1 MDQDQNDSLQ
11 RNLSN
16 RHIQLIA
23 IGGCI
28 GTGLFLGS
36 GSTIQLAGPSIIFI
50 YMLIGVIVFL
60 VMRALGELLLSNLNY
75 KSFVD
80 FVSELLGPCAG
91 FLLGWSYWLCWVAVG
106 IADLVAI
113 AGYTKMFF
121 PDLPSWIPALAC
133 IVLFYILNSLT
144 VKLFGEMEFWFAII
158 KVIAVCILII
168 VGGTF
173 IAISFKAPSGEV
185 ASLSNILN
193 GGNLLPNGFH
203 GFLAG
208 FQSATFA
215 FIGVELIG
223 TVAAESKDPYKNLP
237 KAINN
242 IPIRIIMFYV
252 LSVMVI
258 MAVIPWH
265 SIDPGQS
272 PFIVLFLFAGLPA
285 AAAIVYIVV
294 MTSAASSTNS
304 GIFSSSRMLY
314 GLASLNKAPRFF
326 TKLSKSAVPV
336 NGLFVS
342 CVCLLSAVVL
352 LAIGNKSIIE
362 TFTSVTSVATIIT
375 LFTWFLIVLSYIR
388 YRKKYP
394 ERHQAS
400 PFKMPGGIFT
410 CWVCILFIALI
421 ILTLTLQSSTRIG
434 LYMGGAWFAL
444 LGGSYFLI
452 PQKIKKRWKVLLE
465 ISINKNI

>member
-1 MDQDQNDSLQ
+1 MKQDQNDSLQ

-36 GSTIQLAGPSIIFI
+36 GSTIQLAGPSIVLI
-50 YMLIGVIVFL
+50 YMLIGIVVFL
-60 VMRALGELLLSNLNY
+60 VMRALGEILLSNLNY

-80 FVSELLGPCAG
+80 FVSDLLGPFAG
-91 FLLGWSYWLCWVAVG
+91 FLLGWSYWLCWIAVG

-113 AGYTKMFF
+113 SGYTHMFY
-121 PDLPSWIPALAC
+121 PNLPSWIPALVC
-133 IVLFYILNSLT
+133 IALFYTLNSLT

-158 KVIAVCILII
+158 KIIAICVLII
-168 VGGTF
+168 VGGIF
-173 IAISFKAPSGEV
+173 IAIAFKVPSGEV
-185 ASLSNILN
+185 TSISNVLN
-193 GGNLLPNGFH
+193 DGNILPNGFR

-242 IPIRIIMFYV
+242 IPLRIIMFYV
-252 LSVMVI
+252 LSVIVI

-265 SIDPGQS
+265 RIDPSQS
-272 PFIVLFLFAGLPA
+272 PFIVLFKFAGLSA
-285 AAAIVYIVV
+285 AAAVVYVVV

-326 TKLSKSAVPV
+326 MKLSKSSVPV
-336 NGLFVS
+336 NGLVFS
-342 CVCLLSAVVL
+342 CACLLSAVIL
-352 LAIGNKSIIE
+352 LAVGNKSIID
-362 TFTSVTSVATIIT
+362 TFISVTSVATIIT
-375 LFTWFLIVLSYIR
+375 LFTWFLIVFSYIR
-388 YRKKYP
+388 YRQKYP
-394 ERHQAS
+394 ERHQTS
-400 PFKMPGGIFT
+400 LFKMPGGVFS
-410 CWVCILFIALI
+410 CWVCMIFIVLTI
-421 ILTLTLQSSTRIG
+421 FTLTLQSTTRVG
-434 LYMGGAWFAL
+434 LYLGLAWFVS
-444 LGGSYFLI
+444 LGMGYILI
-452 PQKIKKRWKVLLE
+452 PQEVKKRWKTLLDMT
-465 ISINKNI
+465 INKN